1 MIVDKHF
8 INNNQLSISRVEI
21 APFPADKPR
30 TGEGN
35 GGCIYRV
42 PPIGPNVN

>member
-8 INNNQLSISRVEI
+8 INNNQLSISRVAGRSLRSPPI
-21 APFPADKPR
+21 KL
-30 TGEGN
+30 EGN
-35 GGCIYRV
+35 GGGIYRV